1 MPSIIPLYGEIPN
14 PHLTGCDIFY
24 VLTEKAISPTVYTYT
39 GRIGYGYECD
49 GTHATYPVNFH
60 ATDMTDLAFE
70 YDTAAAR
77 VTLTSGH
84 RYTDFPEET
93 ACLKNNV
100 EDAEADDDGG
110 FAYIRFPRTKDGIA
124 VARAINTIFAGK
136 EITIVL
142 PAQP

>member
-1 MPSIIPLYGEIPN
+1 MSSIIPLYGEIPN
-14 PHLTGCDIFY
+14 PYLTGCDIFY
-24 VLTEKAISPTVYTYT
+24 VLTEKAISPTVYSYT
-39 GRIGYGYECD
+39 GRIGYGYQCD
-49 GTHATYPVNFH
+49 GTKAGYPVNFH
-60 ATDMTDLAFE
+60 ATDMTDFAFE

-100 EDAEADDDGG
+100 EGAEADDG

-124 VARAINTIFAGK
+124 VARAINTIFTGK

-142 PAQP
+142 P